1 MKSSSIILSLFILA
15 VLAAPLVSGAE
26 PAPKEVE
33 KRPTA
38 DEQTE
43 AGFKLMKTERLGK
56 LRFEMKAKEVV
67 GIYGKATSQGAVE
80 NWEGVGLYVQQWNY
94 PALGLELQMSAEK
107 KNGEAKIYLIK
118 ATKACKLVTTHGIH
132 IGSSEKEVAKAYED
146 VKGDESEAGKTF
158 VAGSTVGGVIF
169 TFKEGKVEEIFIG
182 AGSE

>member
-1 MKSSSIILSLFILA
+1 MKSSPVILSLFLFSL
-15 VLAAPLVSGAE
+15 VPSPLVSGADQ
-26 PAPKEVE
+26 APKAEE

-43 AGFKLMKTERLGK
+43 AGFKLMKTELLGK

-94 PALGLELQMSAEK
+94 PALGLELQMAAEK
-107 KNGEAKIYLIK
+107 KNGEAKVYMIK
-118 ATKACKLVTTHGIH
+118 ATQACKLVTTRGIH
-132 IGSSEKEVAKAYED
+132 IGSSEKEVAKAYGD
-146 VKGDESEAGKTF
+146 LKGDESEAGKTF

-169 TFKEGKVEEIFIG
+169 TFKEGKVVEIFIG

>member
-1 MKSSSIILSLFILA
+1 MKLPSIILGLFIFA
-15 VLAAPLVSGAE
+15 VVATPLDSGAE

-67 GIYGKATSQGAVE
+67 GIYGKATTQGAVE

-107 KNGEAKIYLIK
+107 KNGEAKVYMIK
-118 ATKACKLVTTHGIH
+118 ATQACTLTTTRGIH
-132 IGSSEKEVAKAYED
+132 MGSTEQEVVKAYGD
-146 VKGDESEAGKTF
+146 VKGDESETGKTF

-169 TFKEGKVEEIFIG
+169 TFKDGKVAEIFIG
-182 AGSE
+182 AASE